1 MARLHRIRN
10 ALRLGAD
17 GPGFGD
23 ILVNVFR
30 CCDDIG
36 ESSRSL
42 RATTIAPLKLVRNQ
56 GSGSVFLEIAGQAP
70 IEPVCDECPRPLTQ
84 RRIGRSCRGWVRE

>member
-1 MARLHRIRN
+1 MARPHRIRN

-30 CCDDIG
+30 RCDNGG
-36 ESSRSL
+36 ESARSL
-42 RATTIAPLKLVRNQ
+42 SATMIAPLKLVRNQ
-56 GSGSVFLEIAGQAP
+56 GCGSVFLEIAGQAP
-70 IEPVCDECPRPLTQ
+70 IKPVCDECPRSLTQ
-84 RRIGRSCRGWVRE
+84 RRIGRSCRGWVGE